1 MFKFLL
7 FVFIFSQ
14 IYKSL
19 QYDYLTFN
27 DNFTY
32 INCSDC
38 GNETKKA
45 LNIYLGNELIF
56 LNIKTPNNTKDSN
69 ITFDKDKIK
78 FSFTNETV
86 NFSQI
91 YFFNRTKV
99 YFKGDY
105 LFTFGEK
112 LSNGTFINKLDISLP
127 KENNYLIITDKN
139 ITFENISYIILSGDG
154 EYLFIQKPFFSF
166 ILALSGFMISLYGS
180 YYYHISLMIHMFF
193 LFNFVLCD
201 IINFFGTAQVYIY
214 FISFGFLLVS
224 LTTSI
229 FLINRKKNRCKN
241 YLINSIYGATLGFT
255 LFKTIFYYLFYFL
268 DPIDPNIFSE
278 DYRFPVYLIVLI
290 TICAI
295 FIILNLCE
303 VFGKY
308 AYVPCS
314 IIAGSFY
321 TIKGLQY
328 ILGGYYSSILF
339 FKKNLEFKLS
349 SSEKKEIILTYSIL
363 HLGIL
368 IFSSIFQIKY
378 LKLKIEI
385 ENSITEIN
393 RTSKLSLGN
402 NEGGESRTNSN
413 NQSLIKEED
422 ESLLNSKVKD
432 ENNNSLNEENE
443 IDDQED

>member
-1 MFKFLL
+1 
-7 FVFIFSQ
+7 
-14 IYKSL
+14 
-19 QYDYLTFN
+19 
-27 DNFTY
+27 
-32 INCSDC
+32 
-38 GNETKKA
+38 
-45 LNIYLGNELIF
+45 
-56 LNIKTPNNTKDSN
+56 
-69 ITFDKDKIK
+69 
-78 FSFTNETV
+78 
-86 NFSQI
+86 
-91 YFFNRTKV
+91 
-99 YFKGDY
+99 
-105 LFTFGEK
+105 
-112 LSNGTFINKLDISLP
+112 
-127 KENNYLIITDKN
+127 
-139 ITFENISYIILSGDG
+139 
-154 EYLFIQKPFFSF
+154 
-166 ILALSGFMISLYGS
+166 
-180 YYYHISLMIHMFF
+180 MFF
-193 LFNFVLCD
+193 LLNFVLCD

-278 DYRFPVYLIVLI
+278 DYRFPIYLIVLI

-393 RTSKLSLGN
+393 RTSKLALGN
-402 NEGGESRTNSN
+402 NEDGESRTNSN